1 MLVKL
6 AELAAARGCNEVHM
20 DFNPT
25 AKNGPASDFLRRV
38 LGENSSVYTADIDS
52 VLCHPR
58 LVKTSYGY
66 RFGGPQILT
75 DTPARIITDQS
86 SRTAHSEVM
95 QGIAALDDA
104 AKIVNAIRAGSRM
117 RQSKK
122 GEPAVAPRTPTEE
135 QMAKIWMNVLNIDQV
150 GVHDNFFELG
160 GHSLL
165 ATQLLSRVHDAFEV
179 KPPLRAIFETPTIA
193 GFAERIAQDRMS
205 QVAPEDLAQMLA
217 QLSQLS
223 DEEASRMTQ

>member
-1 MLVKL
+1 MLV
-6 AELAAARGCNEVHM
+6 ELAQLAATRGCNEVRLA
-20 DFNPT
+20 FNPT

-38 LGENSSVYTADIDS
+38 FGENRLVYMANIDS
-52 VLCHPR
+52 ILGHSQ

-66 RFGGPQILT
+66 RFCGPQIST
-75 DTPARIITDQS
+75 DTQARIFTDQK
-86 SRTAHSEVM
+86 AQSEVM
-95 QGIAALDDA
+95 QRIAALGDA
-104 AKIVNAIRAGSRM
+104 SKIVDAIRAASRV

-122 GEPAVAPRTPTEE
+122 GEPPVAPRTPAEE
-135 QMAKIWMNVLNIDQV
+135 RMAKIWMDVLNIDHV

-165 ATQLLSRVHDAFEV
+165 ATQLLSRVHDVFEV

-193 GFAERIAQDRMS
+193 SFAERIAQDRMS
-205 QVAPEDLAQMLA
+205 QVAPEDLAHMLA

-223 DEEASRMTQ
+223 DEEAARLMQ